1 MVLSGGERAR
11 LAMAS
16 LIMKPCNFLILDE
29 PTNHL
34 DIYSKEI
41 LKNAL
46 KDYGGSLLVI
56 SHDREFLAGLTNKV
70 IEFKDGYTKEYLGDI
85 EYFLDKKK
93 MDNMRSVELQK
104 SDNGTNGSK
113 DAVMIKKIDS
123 EDLRRIKKQISAV
136 ERDISKLENDIGLL
150 ELKLA
155 DPNFYENL
163 HYVET
168 NKKYQSLQ
176 ENLEIKM
183 LEWETLSFEVE
194 GSV

>member
-1 MVLSGGERAR
+1 
-11 LAMAS
+11 
-16 LIMKPCNFLILDE
+16 
-29 PTNHL
+29 
-34 DIYSKEI
+34 
-41 LKNAL
+41 
-46 KDYGGSLLVI
+46 
-56 SHDREFLAGLTNKV
+56 
-70 IEFKDGYTKEYLGDI
+70 
-85 EYFLDKKK
+85 
-93 MDNMRSVELQK
+93 MRSVELQK